1 MIYLLYVSECFARMN
16 VHHVQAWCPQRSIEG
31 TEYLGT
37 GVMNSYWAAMWFLGT
52 KPEPSTRKTNTLSF
66 WVISLARVLVGRGA
80 GQKSASGGIS
90 QELATA
96 TMAYM
101 TGVHLSASLHWGMGV
116 GTPGSIFFF
125 FVQSE
130 IKIYFY
136 FSTCRHPFSWHYFVG
151 ETVFSSVCFWRLCQ
165 NEVTV
170 SVDLSLG
177 PPFPW
182 SSSLYASF
190 CYCVSVL
197 YNLKSATPTALFL
210 LLGIPLDVWSPLY
223 FHFFLVIRI
232 LMRIVF
238 NLLLI

>member
-37 GVMNSYWAAMWFLGT
+37 GVMNSYWAATWFLGT

-125 FVQSE
+125 FCTEWDKDLFLFLYMQTS
-130 IKIYFY
+130 
-136 FSTCRHPFSWHYFVG
+136 
-151 ETVFSSVCFWRLCQ
+151 VFLALFCWWDCLFQCMLLTPLSKWGDCICWFISGSSIPLVFISLCQ
-165 NEVTV
+165 
-170 SVDLSLG
+170 
-177 PPFPW
+177 
-182 SSSLYASF
+182 
-190 CYCVSVL
+190 
-197 YNLKSATPTALFL
+197 FL
-210 LLGIPLDVWSPLY
+210 LLC
-223 FHFFLVIRI
+223 
-232 LMRIVF
+232 
-238 NLLLI
+238 